1 MARTLREQLLDAW
14 EASGLTLGQ
23 LLTLS
28 GLDMDETS
36 LSRKLRGSE
45 RQSLRTDEA
54 EALATALRV
63 RISAGREAR
72 AS

>member
-1 MARTLREQLLDAW
+1 MARSLREQLRDAW
-14 EASGLTLGQ
+14 SASGLTLRE
-23 LLTLS
+23 LLLLA

-36 LSRKLRGSE
+36 LGRKLSGA
-45 RQSLRTDEA
+45 QSMRLEEG
-54 EALATALRV
+54 EALANALRV